1 MAKQPP
7 PADRELTGSQ
17 SVDRALGLLSLVA
30 RQAARGMS
38 LKEIVEES
46 GFNKPTARRLLLAL
60 MRAGFIEQGEGD
72 RQYYIGQEAYVIGT
86 LASPRFDLLRL
97 SRESLIRIARK
108 TEDASFVSI
117 RRDTHAIC
125 LHREEGTYPIR
136 TYALQTGYEH
146 PLGVGAGSLAM
157 LASLDDAEIELLL
170 ARNAETLVNN
180 YPRMTP
186 TQIRHDI
193 AETRARGY
201 SFNPGLIYANS
212 WGLGMAVHHPDGRL
226 AGALSI
232 AAIDSRMQEPRRA
245 DLVATMREEV
255 RRVEAKLAELVGAGE
270 PTNPKPRTRPVANGR
285 SHSPRRLAT

>member
-7 PADRELTGSQ
+7 PHEKELTGAQ

-46 GFNKPTARRLLLAL
+46 GFNKPTTRRLLLAL

-97 SRESLIRIARK
+97 SMESLIRIARK

-136 TYALQTGYEH
+136 THALQTGYEH

-157 LASLDDAEIELLL
+157 LASLDDAEIEVLL
-170 ARNAETLVNN
+170 ARNAETLVND

-186 TQIRHDI
+186 AQIWRDV
-193 AETRARGY
+193 AATRTRGY
-201 SFNPGLIYANS
+201 AFNPGLIYANS
-212 WGLGMAVHHPDGRL
+212 WGLGMAVRHPDGRL

-232 AAIDSRMQEPRRA
+232 AAIDSRMQEPRLT
-245 DLVATMREEV
+245 DLVATLREET
-255 RRVEAKLAELVGAGE
+255 RRVEARLAELVSPAE
-270 PTNPKPRTRPVANGR
+270 PAAAKQKTRTVAHGR
-285 SHSPRRLAT
+285 TQSPRRLAL

>member
-7 PADRELTGSQ
+7 PADKELTGSQ
-17 SVDRALGLLSLVA
+17 SVDRALKLLSLVG

-46 GFNKPTARRLLLAL
+46 GFNKPTTRRLLLAL

-86 LASPRFDLLRL
+86 LASARFGLLQL
-97 SRESLIRIARK
+97 SMESLIRIARK

-136 TYALQTGYEH
+136 THALQKGYEH

-157 LASLDDAEIELLL
+157 LASLDDAEIEVLL
-170 ARNAETLVNN
+170 ARNAETLVTN

-186 TQIRHDI
+186 AQIWRDV
-193 AETRARGY
+193 AATRARGY
-201 SFNPGLIYANS
+201 AFNPGLIYANS
-212 WGLGMAVHHPDGRL
+212 WGLGMAVRHPDGRL

-232 AAIDSRMQEPRRA
+232 AAIDSRMQEPRLG
-245 DLVATMREEV
+245 DLVSTLREEV
-255 RRVEAKLAELVGAGE
+255 LRVEAKLTELVGAADT
-270 PTNPKPRTRPVANGR
+270 PAPKPKARPLTHR
-285 SHSPRRLAT
+285 RIPSRRLAI